1 MSTFDELSANRH
13 NYIKVARD
21 NGFEEGLR
29 GLLSNLYPDNAHFIY
44 ELLQNAEDAG
54 ARQIKFQ
61 LESDRLLVEHD
72 GSRAFNLADIDSITG
87 IGGSTKAD
95 DATSIGKFGV
105 GFKAVFAY
113 TSRPEIR
120 SAEYSFMIEDLF
132 VPVRI
137 EGPARKGWTTF
148 TFPFNQPDKPPVQAS
163 EEIARGLKD
172 LGENTLLFLTS
183 IQTLIYTLPDG
194 SEGLL
199 ERKELGR
206 DLVSINHETHGQVA
220 TSHWIRL
227 LAECD
232 IDDDDSGAVTETV
245 AAAFQL
251 EQVEQE
257 SKAKGAGT
265 KPGATTEGTVRFR
278 VKPLDEG
285 QVSIYFPAVKETSGL
300 RFHVHAPF
308 ASTVA
313 RDSVRMTPGSKKLI
327 GAIGELIAGA
337 LPRLRDDGYLDDGL
351 LSALPNGEDVLSQAY
366 QVIRSRIFQAF
377 EDEEL
382 APTYGRVG
390 FARTGDLLNSPPAFR
405 RALNNTDLNFLA
417 NFDDGEREP
426 PWRWIAQPGGRAG
439 KFLSSLEVADF
450 GWKQLNEAI
459 YEANPETWSFDEDE
473 QRERQKKWLAWL
485 EGKDDK
491 ALKHLYSLLGKGAV
505 ESYFPRMVFDEVP
518 LIRLYQNKKM
528 LHVRGDETYLS
539 SSRTDTA
546 TSRVPAALA
555 VFPDDPQDTEEII
568 FLTAFYERAGVKRW
582 DESAKVRERLK
593 VYVEGEPP
601 DRSSKRHLDDLRM
614 FAAYVAANPSRG
626 KEFHGV
632 RFLAS
637 ESPSG
642 EAWATPE
649 ESYLDNPYIDSGLS
663 ALFESDEV
671 YILDDI
677 DATETPFVEIAETDS
692 EVWEV
697 YLDEDA

>member
-1 MSTFDELSANRH
+1 VSTFDELSALGRDFVDAARAG
-13 NYIKVARD
+13 NYEK
-21 NGFEEGLR
+21 GLGR
-29 GLLSNLYPDNAHFIY
+29 LLSDMYPDNAHFIY

-54 ARQIKFQ
+54 AKQITFQ
-61 LESDRLLVEHD
+61 LESERLVVEHN
-72 GSRAFNLADIDSITG
+72 GSKAFDLADIESITN
-87 IGGSTKAD
+87 IGNSTKAD
-95 DATSIGKFGV
+95 EANSIGKFGV

-120 SAEYSFMIEDLF
+120 SAEYSFAIEDLF
-132 VPVRI
+132 VLDRI
-137 EGPARKGWTTF
+137 DGPAREGWTTF

-206 DLVSINHETHGQVA
+206 DLVSIYHKTHGEVA

-227 LAECD
+227 IAECD
-232 IDDDDSGAVTETV
+232 IDDDDSGAVTATV

-251 EQVEQE
+251 EQDEQE
-257 SKAKGAGT
+257 SKAKGAGA
-265 KPGATTEGTVRFR
+265 KQGAMTEGTLRFR
-278 VKPLDEG
+278 VKPLEKG
-285 QVSIYFPAVKETSGL
+285 QVSIYFPAVNATSGL

-308 ASTVA
+308 ASTPA
-313 RDSVRMTPGSKKLI
+313 RDSVKMTPGSKKLI
-327 GAIGELIAGA
+327 EAIGELIAGA

-351 LSALPNGEDVLSQAY
+351 LAALPNYDDVLPQAY
-366 QVIRSRIFQAF
+366 EVIRSSIFQAF
-377 EDEEL
+377 KDEEL

-450 GWKQLNEAI
+450 GWEELNYAI
-459 YEANPETWSFDEDE
+459 SRVNPENLWPEE
-473 QRERQKKWLAWL
+473 EGLELEKKWLAWL

-491 ALKHLYSLLGKGAV
+491 ALKHLYLLLGEGAV

-518 LIRLYQNKKM
+518 LIRLYQKKKM
-528 LHVRGDETYLS
+528 LHVRGDETYLP

-555 VFPDDPQDTEEII
+555 VFPDDPTDDKDISL
-568 FLTAFYERAGVKRW
+568 LTAFYKRAGVKRW
-582 DESAKVRERLK
+582 DDAAKVRERLK

-614 FAAYVAANPSRG
+614 FAAYVAADPSRG
-626 KEFHGV
+626 KEFHDI
-632 RFLAS
+632 RFLAIK
-637 ESPSG
+637 SPSG
-642 EAWATPE
+642 EAWATPKE
-649 ESYLDNPYIDSGLS
+649 TYLDNPYIDSGLS

-671 YILDDI
+671 DIVVDDI
-677 DATETPFVEIAETDS
+677 DFTEFLLVEIAEIDTDG
-692 EVWEV
+692 WE
-697 YLDEDA
+697 E

>member
-1 MSTFDELSANRH
+1 M
-13 NYIKVARD
+13 
-21 NGFEEGLR
+21 
-29 GLLSNLYPDNAHFIY
+29 YPDNAHLIY

-54 ARQIKFQ
+54 AKQIMFQ
-61 LESDRLLVEHD
+61 LESDRLVVDHD
-72 GSRAFNLADIDSITG
+72 GSKAFDLADIKSITN
-87 IGGSTKAD
+87 IGTTTKAD
-95 DATSIGKFGV
+95 EATSIGKFGV

-120 SAEYSFMIEDLF
+120 SAEYSFAIEDLF

-137 EGPARKGWTTF
+137 AGPARKGWTTF
-148 TFPFNQPDKPPVQAS
+148 TFPFNQPDKPPVQAR

-183 IQTLIYTLPDG
+183 IQTLMYTLPDG

-206 DLVSINHETHGQVA
+206 DLVSIHRETHGQVA

-227 LAECD
+227 LDECD
-232 IDDDDSGAVTETV
+232 VDDDDSGTVTVTV

-251 EQVEQE
+251 EQDEQE
-257 SKAKGAGT
+257 SKAKGAGA
-265 KPGATTEGTVRFR
+265 KQGAMTEGTLRFR

-308 ASTVA
+308 ASTPA
-313 RDSVRMTPGSKKLI
+313 RDSVKMTPGSKKLI
-327 GAIGELIAGA
+327 EAIGELIAGA

-351 LSALPNGEDVLSQAY
+351 LAALPNYGDVLPQDY
-366 QVIRSRIFQAF
+366 KVIRSSISQAF

-405 RALNNTDLNFLA
+405 KALNNTDLNFLA

-450 GWKQLNEAI
+450 GWEQLNEAI

-485 EGKDDK
+485 EEKDDK
-491 ALKHLYSLLGKGAV
+491 ALRRLYLLLGEGAV
-505 ESYFPRMVFDEVP
+505 KSSFPRMVFDGVP
-518 LIRLYQNKKM
+518 LIRLYQKDKM
-528 LHVRGDETYLS
+528 RHVRGDETYLP
-539 SSRTDTA
+539 SSRSDTA
-546 TSRVPAALA
+546 ASRVPAALA
-555 VFPDDPQDTEEII
+555 VFPDDPQDNEEII
-568 FLTAFYERAGVKRW
+568 FLQAFYERAGVKRW

-593 VYVEGEPP
+593 VYEEGDPP

-642 EAWATPE
+642 EAWATPKE
-649 ESYLDNPYIDSGLS
+649 TYLDNPYIDSGLS

-677 DATETPFVEIAETDS
+677 DFTELLVAIAKIDPDG
-692 EVWEV
+692 WE
-697 YLDEDA
+697 E